1 MSYSYLFLSSN
12 LKLSNI
18 TEAQPAAS
26 KAIRDGTVRAKR
38 LGYSLQINETKIEQ
52 IWTQF
57 PALPRNSQ
65 SKNDVPKNNAIMQFE
80 TKPSLSHAQPGKCQ

>member
-18 TEAQPAAS
+18 TEAQPATS

-38 LGYSLQINETKIEQ
+38 LGYSLQRNEIKIQQ

-57 PALPRNSQ
+57 PALPRNSR

-80 TKPSLSHAQPGKCQ
+80 TTPSLSHAQPGKCQ